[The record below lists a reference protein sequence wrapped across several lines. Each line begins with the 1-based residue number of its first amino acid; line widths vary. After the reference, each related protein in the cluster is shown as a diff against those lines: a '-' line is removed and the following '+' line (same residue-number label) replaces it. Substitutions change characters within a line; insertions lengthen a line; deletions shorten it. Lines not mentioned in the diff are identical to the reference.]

1 MCLETSISQELS
13 TRIANFII
21 SNARSVEHLQSV
33 LRNPL
38 VLSAVRKEKISYKE
52 KCMAI
57 ESESFFNYFDNY
69 WELKEESIK
78 KQFGIEFTSEEIAND
93 IVRLT
98 IEDIENGD
106 RILDPAVGSG
116 VFLRSCLDHLYKK
129 HQIQPCYAVQSVLY
143 GSDIVDEYV
152 YATKLGLLLKVFS
165 MGGYVEKMD
174 MGNIKC
180 GNALKMYDT
189 RFKYVLGNPPYIKWQ
204 LLNDETRMWLSR
216 TFSRISG
223 TYNIYLAFMEHF
235 LSLLE
240 EGGRLGFIVPN
251 GILTSR
257 SAADFR
263 DWLYH
268 NYRIEYFIDFSD
280 SKLFKA
286 SAYSCIIVLSKTSPR
301 KYFRLLRAKSLKDLK
316 DAEYLKASINPTEKI
331 WHVVTNEEND
341 HIKKIEFAGK
351 KLGEFGRISTG
362 IATLKD
368 HIYIF
373 ELTEKRYGFFVKRYE
388 DLEFEIESEIVR
400 PLTKVS
406 RKDLNL
412 GIIFPY
418 CNTAGR
424 TELIDEVTMQRFYPR
439 TLEYLS
445 FARKELEQRDKGRR
459 SYDSWY
465 AYGRTQNL
473 DNEGVK
479 ILTPTFSRKPAFFV
493 EWDSKRLFCN
503 GYGLIFN
510 TNKSLNASQRT
521 MLMFNETEFT
531 PDIDKMK
538 IEFLKRML
546 NSKVMEYYI
555 SLTSE
560 NLSGGYKCYQKK
572 YIERFSIPDLHL
584 EEIHDLLQ
592 ADELDFQKKVWRLYD
607 LPNKVLTDL
616 LL

>member
-1 MCLETSISQELS
+1 MCLEMSISQELS
-13 TRIANFII
+13 TRIENFII
-21 SNARSVEHLQSV
+21 SNAKSDEHLQSV
-33 LRNPL
+33 LKNPL
-38 VLSAVRKEKISYKE
+38 VLSAVRKEKIFHKE
-52 KCMAI
+52 RCMAI
-57 ESESFFNYFDNY
+57 ENESFFNYFDNY

-78 KQFGIEFTSEEIAND
+78 KRFGIEFTSKDIADD

-129 HQIQPCYAVQSVLY
+129 HQMQPSYVVENVLY
-143 GSDIVDEYV
+143 GSDVIDDYV
-152 YATKLGLLLKVFS
+152 FGTRLGLVLKVFS
-165 MGGYVEKMD
+165 MGGYVENLRAS
-174 MGNIKC
+174 NIKC
-180 GNALKMYDT
+180 GNSLKTYDT

-204 LLNDETRMWLSR
+204 LLNDETRMWLSS

-223 TYNIYLAFMEHF
+223 TYNIYLAFMERF

-263 DWLYH
+263 DWLH
-268 NYRIEYFIDFSD
+268 RNYRIEYFIDFSD

-286 SAYSCIIVLSKTSPR
+286 SAYSCIIVLSKTTPR
-301 KYFRLLRAKSLKDLK
+301 KYFRLLRAKSLEDLK
-316 DAEYLKASINPTEKI
+316 DAKFLEASVKPTEKI
-331 WHVVTNEEND
+331 WHVLTNEESN
-341 HIKKIEFAGK
+341 HIEKIESVGK
-351 KLGEFGRISTG
+351 KLGEYGKISTG

-368 HIYIF
+368 NIYMV
-373 ELTEKRYGFFVKRYE
+373 ELTEKRNGYFVKHYKGV
-388 DLEFEIESEIVR
+388 EFEIESEIVR

-418 CNTAGR
+418 ANTSGR
-424 TELIDEVTMQRFYPR
+424 TLLIDEGTMRRLYPR
-439 TLEYLS
+439 TFEYLS

-473 DNEGVK
+473 DNDGVK
-479 ILTPTFSRKPAFFV
+479 ILTPTFSKKPAFYV
-493 EWDSKRLFCN
+493 EWDPKRLFCN
-503 GYGLIFN
+503 GYGVIFK
-510 TNKSLNASQRT
+510 TNKSLNASQQT
-521 MLMFNETEFT
+521 ILMFNETEFS
-531 PDIDKMK
+531 PDIDKIK

-572 YIERFSIPDLHL
+572 YIERFSVPDLCL
-584 EEIHDLLQ
+584 GEIRDLLK

-616 LL
+616 QL

>member
-1 MCLETSISQELS
+1 MCLGISISQELS
-13 TRIANFII
+13 ARIESFII
-21 SNARSVEHLQSV
+21 SNAKSVKHLESA
-33 LRNPL
+33 LKNPL
-38 VLSAVRKEKISYKE
+38 VLSAVRKERVYYEENSVT
-52 KCMAI
+52 I
-57 ESESFFNYFDNY
+57 ENEHFFTYFDNY
-69 WELKEESIK
+69 WESKKESTK
-78 KQFGIEFTSEEIAND
+78 KQLGIEFTSEGIADD

-98 IEDIENGD
+98 IENIEEGD

-129 HQIQPCYAVQSVLY
+129 YQIQPSYTVQNILY
-143 GSDIVDEYV
+143 GSDIVDDYV

-165 MGGYVEKMD
+165 MGYCIDEID
-174 MGNIKC
+174 ADNIKC
-180 GNALKMYDT
+180 GNALKIYDT
-189 RFKYVLGNPPYIKWQ
+189 RLKYVIGNPPYIKWQ
-204 LLNDETRMWLSR
+204 LLDDETRIWLMRNYSKA
-216 TFSRISG
+216 TG

-240 EGGRLGFIVPN
+240 DGGRLGFIVPN

-263 DWLYH
+263 DWLYS

-286 SAYSCIIVLSKTSPR
+286 SAYSCIIILSKASP
-301 KYFRLLRAKSLKDLK
+301 KKNFRLLRAKSLEELK
-316 DAEYLKASINPTEKI
+316 DANYLEALIKPTEKI
-331 WHVVTNEEND
+331 WHVVTNEESD

-351 KLGEFGRISTG
+351 RLGEYGRISTG

-368 HIYIF
+368 NIYTF
-373 ELTEKRYGFFVKRYE
+373 ELTEKRNGRFIKRYKG
-388 DLEFEIESEIVR
+388 LEFEIEPEIVR
-400 PLTKVS
+400 PLIKVS

-418 CNTAGR
+418 RNYSGR
-424 TELIDEVTMQRFYPR
+424 IELIDEVTMQRCYPH
-439 TLEYLS
+439 TLEYLAY
-445 FARKELEQRDKGRR
+445 ARKELEQRDKGRR
-459 SYDSWY
+459 SYGLWY

-479 ILTPTFSRKPAFFV
+479 ILTPTFSKKPAFFI
-493 EWDSKRLFCN
+493 EWDPKRLFCN
-503 GYGLIFN
+503 GYGIIFK
-510 TNKSLNASQRT
+510 TNKTFNKNQQT
-521 MLMFNETEFT
+521 VLMFNDTEFLSE
-531 PDIDKMK
+531 IDKVK
-538 IEFLKRML
+538 IEFFTRVL

-572 YIERFSIPDLHL
+572 YIERFSVPDLCRDEL
-584 EEIHDLLQ
+584 QDLLK
-592 ADELDFQKKVWRLYD
+592 ADELDFQRKVWRLYD
-607 LPNKVLTDL
+607 LPDKVLTDL